1 MSHLWAWGRRLAVAT
16 TALSLAIG
24 PALAQTPPA
33 PAAKPAAAKPVVHE
47 KGAAA
52 VDAARLL
59 AADAAWAAA
68 FAKGDAAAV
77 AAIYTTD
84 GQILAEGSEPVKGTA
99 EIQKFI
105 QGVMAEGVSSVVLTT
120 LDVFGHGNAA
130 TEVGRYVMKDKAGK
144 ELDHGK
150 YIEYWRLEKGAWK
163 LHRDMF
169 NSSVAPKK

>member
-1 MSHLWAWGRRLAVAT
+1 MTSQASIAVRVSASVLLALGMAV
-16 TALSLAIG
+16 TASAGDLKAG
-24 PALAQTPPA
+24 
-33 PAAKPAAAKPVVHE
+33 
-47 KGAAA
+47 
-52 VDAARLL
+52 LL

>member
-1 MSHLWAWGRRLAVAT
+1 MTSQASIAVRVSASVLLALGMAV
-16 TALSLAIG
+16 TASAGDLKAG
-24 PALAQTPPA
+24 
-33 PAAKPAAAKPVVHE
+33 
-47 KGAAA
+47 
-52 VDAARLL
+52 LL

-169 NSSVAPKK
+169 NSSVAKK

>member
-1 MSHLWAWGRRLAVAT
+1 MTSQASIAVRLSASVL
-16 TALSLAIG
+16 LSLG
-24 PALAQTPPA
+24 M
-33 PAAKPAAAKPVVHE
+33 
-47 KGAAA
+47 A
-52 VDAARLL
+52 VTASAGDLKAGLL

-84 GQILAEGSEPVKGTA
+84 GQILADGSEPVKGTA
-99 EIQKFI
+99 DIQKFI
-105 QGVMAEGVSSVVLTT
+105 QGVMAEGVTSVTLTT
-120 LDVFGHGNAA
+120 LEVFAHGDAA

-169 NSSVAPKK
+169 NSSVPPKK

>member
-1 MSHLWAWGRRLAVAT
+1 MTSHASLAVRLSASVL
-16 TALSLAIG
+16 LSLGVAG
-24 PALAQTPPA
+24 TA
-33 PAAKPAAAKPVVHE
+33 
-47 KGAAA
+47 GAADLKA
-52 VDAARLL
+52 GVM

-84 GQILAEGSEPVKGTA
+84 GQILAEGSEPVKGMA
-99 EIQKFI
+99 DIQKFI
-105 QGVMAEGVSSVVLTT
+105 QGVMAEGVGSVTLTT
-120 LDVFGHGNAA
+120 LEVFGHGTAA

-150 YIEYWRLEKGAWK
+150 FIEYWQLEKGAWK

-169 NSSVAPKK
+169 NSSVPPKK